1 MSTTTGLEPGSHHVF
16 MLKKEPQMLDQSK
29 VDNNAGETQRVFF
42 SADLPLDEGVSGSVA
57 GLGELR
63 ESHSEVP
70 SHHRQSRSLDTSG
83 ELQQIASRYR

>member
-42 SADLPLDEGVSGSVA
+42 SADLPLDEGVSGSVV
-57 GLGELR
+57 GLGEFR
-63 ESHSEVP
+63 ESHSG
-70 SHHRQSRSLDTSG
+70 QNRSLDTSG
-83 ELQQIASRYR
+83 ELRQIASRYR